1 MMHAVLASAQWLF
14 WVCLLLVLYSYFL
27 YPVILFAAYSLSQ
40 IRRDWRF
47 LTSRRDRRAPS
58 PEETQLPGV
67 SLVIAAYNEEDYL
80 PGKIDNARQ
89 LDYPAN
95 KLELIFVS
103 DGSTDCTNQILA
115 SLEEQNFRTLLLPRR
130 EGKANAIN
138 RGTALA
144 ECGVLIFSDA
154 ATLFS
159 PDAIKKL
166 VRHFSDPS
174 VGVVCGALQFHATE
188 ASRQTEGVYW
198 KYESMLRLMEGRLG
212 ATLTASGAIYAV
224 RRVCFRELAKDTI
237 LEDLMIPMHARKAG
251 FRVVYDPEAIAV
263 DFAATSVAG
272 EFTRRVRL
280 AVGSFRALGDLIR
293 TPLKGFALLAFVSHK
308 LLRWIVPFLLIGILT
323 SSCLLLSSSFYRAVL
338 VIQVLLYLWAAIGYL
353 FEHQATKVRFGLLG
367 YFWLAM
373 NLAFLV
379 GFWRFLF
386 SHRDSTWQ
394 KAN

>member
-1 MMHAVLASAQWLF
+1 MNAASVSAQWLF
-14 WVCLLLVLYSYFL
+14 WVCLFLVLYSYFL
-27 YPVILFAAYSLSQ
+27 YPVILFGAYSLSQ
-40 IRRDWRF
+40 IRRDWRY
-47 LTSRRDRRAPS
+47 LTSRRDRRTPS
-58 PEETQLPGV
+58 PEEAQLPGV
-67 SLVIAAYNEEDYL
+67 SLVIAAHNEEDYL
-80 PGKIDNARQ
+80 PGKIANTRE

-103 DGSTDCTNQILA
+103 DGSIDRTNQILA
-115 SLEEQNFRTLLLPRR
+115 NLEEQNVRTLLLPSR

-144 ECGVLIFSDA
+144 QCDILIFSDA

-174 VGVVCGALQFHATE
+174 VGVVCGALQFRATE
-188 ASRQTEGVYW
+188 ESRQTEGVYW
-198 KYESMLRLMEGRLG
+198 KYESTLRLMEGRLG

-224 RRVCFRELAKDTI
+224 RRLCFRELAKDTI

-263 DFAATSVAG
+263 DFAATSVRG

-280 AVGSFRALGDLIR
+280 AAGSFRALGDLIH
-293 TPLKGFALLAFVSHK
+293 TPLEGFAFLAFVSHK
-308 LLRWIVPFLLIGILT
+308 LLRWIVPFLLIGMMT
-323 SSCLLLSSSFYRAVL
+323 SSCLLLGSSFYRGVL
-338 VIQVLLYLWAAIGYL
+338 VIQVLFYLWATLGYL
-353 FEHQATKVRFGLLG
+353 FAHRAKQVRFGLLG